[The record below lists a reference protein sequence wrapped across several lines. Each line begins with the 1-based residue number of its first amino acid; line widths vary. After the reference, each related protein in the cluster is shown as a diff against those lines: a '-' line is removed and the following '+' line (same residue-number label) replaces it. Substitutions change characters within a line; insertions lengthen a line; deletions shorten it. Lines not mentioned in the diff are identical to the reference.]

1 MKTYTERKTC
11 RSCSST
17 NFKDVISLGEHYLSE
32 FRDDNQKP
40 FKYPLDLV
48 LCSNCKLLQLKHTTP
63 QSELYTENY
72 GYKSGISNTI
82 KANLQEIVKEA
93 ISLVD
98 LEEGDTWIDCG
109 SNDGTLLTF
118 VPENVIKVACEP
130 IKKLADESR
139 LVADI
144 VINDFWSYENYEKA
158 VTDEKLSNLRRENNK
173 KILSQPK
180 KLGKS

>member
-1 MKTYTERKTC
+1 MEIYTERKTC

-17 NFKDVISLGEHYLSE
+17 NFKDVLSLGKHYLSE

-40 FKYPLDLV
+40 PKYPLDLV
-48 LCSNCKLLQLKHTTP
+48 LCSDCKLLQLKHTTP

-82 KANLQEIVKEA
+82 KANLQEIVEEA
-93 ISLVD
+93 VSLID
-98 LEEGDTWIDCG
+98 FEEGDIWLDAG

-130 IKKLADESR
+130 IKKLAKESEK
-139 LVADI
+139 VADI

-158 VTDEKLSNLRRENNK
+158 VTDEKLSNLRKRNSK
-173 KILSQPK
+173 KILSQSK